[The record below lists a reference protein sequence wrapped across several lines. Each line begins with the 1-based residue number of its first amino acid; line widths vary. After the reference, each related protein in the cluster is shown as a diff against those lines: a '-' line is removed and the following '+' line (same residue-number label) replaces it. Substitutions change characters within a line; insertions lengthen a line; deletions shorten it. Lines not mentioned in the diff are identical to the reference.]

1 MSFAQNDLRPLV
13 AFRRDMPVVDEEGA
27 CRWQRASSL
36 DRQKA
41 GAFWLPWTFVNMLL
55 RQLKARGHTLN
66 AAHLEEILGSH
77 AEMVKA
83 DSNAVFVDGQRQ
95 IPAS

>member
-1 MSFAQNDLRPLV
+1 
-13 AFRRDMPVVDEEGA
+13 
-27 CRWQRASSL
+27 
-36 DRQKA
+36 
-41 GAFWLPWTFVNMLL
+41 MLL
-55 RQLKARGHTLN
+55 RQLKARGHSLN
-66 AAHLEEILGSH
+66 AAHLEGILGSH